1 MVKEKLEHTKCV
13 IRNAS
18 PRRAMTMVLNATF
31 NTISFPSWWLDPVGE
46 EALSHNAVSSKP
58 RHQHDSNSQL

>member
-1 MVKEKLEHTKCV
+1 MARVF
-13 IRNAS
+13 
-18 PRRAMTMVLNATF
+18 NATF
-31 NTISFPSWWLDPVGE
+31 NTISFLSWWLDLVGE